1 MKNNLRRSALYVP
14 GDSNT
19 MLQRS
24 LETSS
29 DILLLNLEDG
39 VALSRKESAR
49 ENVVQALKELN
60 FDGHEAVVRVN
71 SLATATGR
79 ADLAAVVPLRPD
91 GICLPKIENAAE
103 IAAAAH
109 AIRELESGHRI
120 PAGTVMLHAMIESA
134 AGVLHAPEIAAAS
147 PCMRSLIFGSADY
160 VNDVRCRPGEER
172 LELLMALQLIVTS
185 ARSAGIDAID
195 APCFDIRN
203 YDMIRSEAAQA
214 RRFGFDGKSA
224 IHPDQCPIINQVFDV
239 TPEEIEWAE
248 KTLASLNAAENLGK
262 ALATLDGKL
271 IDNPHR
277 AAAERILNRR
287 HA

>member
-14 GDSNT
+14 GDSNK

-79 ADLAAVVPLRPD
+79 TDLAAVVPLRPD

-103 IAAAAH
+103 IAEAAH
-109 AIRELESGHRI
+109 AIQELEIGRGI

-147 PCMRSLIFGSADY
+147 PRMRSLIFGSADY

-172 LELLMALQLIVTS
+172 LELLLALQLIVTS
-185 ARSAGIDAID
+185 ARSVGIDAID
-195 APCFDIRN
+195 APCFDIRS
-203 YDMIRSEAAQA
+203 YDLIRSEAAQA

-248 KTLASLNAAENLGK
+248 KTLAGLSAAENLGK

-277 AAAERILNRR
+277 AAAERILSRM
-287 HA
+287 HP